1 MIDWIDRI
9 SGETSSIT
17 MPQAALHLPHR
28 VRLGVETID
37 EIFTNPLFNMVTDRN
52 VVS

>member
-9 SGETSSIT
+9 SGETLSTT

-28 VRLGVETID
+28 VCLGVETID
-37 EIFTNPLFNMVTDRN
+37 DIFTNPLFTMVRA
-52 VVS
+52 